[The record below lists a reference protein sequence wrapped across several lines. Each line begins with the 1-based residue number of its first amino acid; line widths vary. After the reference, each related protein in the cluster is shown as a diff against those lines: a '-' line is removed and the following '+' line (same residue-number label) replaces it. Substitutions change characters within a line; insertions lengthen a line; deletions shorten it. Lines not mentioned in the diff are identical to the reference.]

1 MEYRLQ
7 FASDILYAKLNLIL
21 IFDSET
27 KSCKI
32 ILSIIDKSLDEA
44 IIYRDEIE
52 ADSIEDGKKKA
63 IRRAASVFNSKVL
76 RFKPYVSILTL
87 EENSVKVALNHEQ
100 SVGYFII
107 ISSCIDNQWFRVI
120 KEHRKTKPS
129 AKTIEY
135 LVRKHTGK
143 DITWLR

>member
-87 EENSVKVALNHEQ
+87 EGNSVKVTLNHEKGE
-100 SVGYFII
+100 GYCII
-107 ISSCIDNQWFRVI
+107 ISSCIDNQWFRVCKI
-120 KEHRKTKPS
+120 PRKTKPS

>member
-63 IRRAASVFNSKVL
+63 IRKAASVFNSKVL
-76 RFKPYVSILTL
+76 RFKLYASILTL
-87 EENSVKVALNHEQ
+87 EENSVKVTLNHVRDE
-100 SVGYFII
+100 GYNIM
-107 ISSCIDNQWFRVI
+107 ISSCIDNQWFRVCKI
-120 KEHRKTKPS
+120 PRKTKPS

-135 LVRKHTGK
+135 LVHKHTGK
-143 DITWLR
+143 DITWLK

>member
-7 FASDILYAKLNLIL
+7 FANDILDAKLNLIL

-32 ILSIIDKSLDEA
+32 ILSTIDKNIDEA

-63 IRRAASVFNSKVL
+63 IRKAASVFNSKVL

-87 EENSVKVALNHEQ
+87 EENSVKVALSHERGENY
-100 SVGYFII
+100 S
-107 ISSCIDNQWFRVI
+107 ISIASCIDNQWFRI
-120 KEHRKTKPS
+120 CKILRKTKPS
-129 AKTIEY
+129 AKTIEH
-135 LVRKHTGK
+135 LVHKHTGK
-143 DITWLR
+143 DITWYD

>member
-1 MEYRLQ
+1 MEYRLR

-76 RFKPYVSILTL
+76 QFKLYTSILTL
-87 EENSVKVALNHEQ
+87 EENSVKVSLSHQRGE
-100 SVGYFII
+100 GYSITI
-107 ISSCIDNQWFRVI
+107 ASCIDNQWFRI
-120 KEHRKTKPS
+120 CKIPRKTKPS
-129 AKTIEY
+129 AKSIEY
-135 LVRKHTGK
+135 LVHKHTGK
-143 DITWLR
+143 DITWLS